1 MTVLCYIVIVNM
13 CTLYLS
19 LTGVSIDSSKSND
32 RLYLTSQRCDS
43 VLQTESSNAARIRC
57 VGGASY
63 KAASHAVR
71 LLHLTLY
78 GHIIQQYGDCY
89 TGRWWVGC
97 YIWYSEEGP
106 GRAGAPSSPFLA
118 VPNVIAHPIHQRP
131 VYQLHIIW
139 CGTIIASGL
148 SGVNA
153 VQI

>member
-1 MTVLCYIVIVNM
+1 MSFAQFLFQIPSKTRTRNVRLKYYLCLFINNDCSVLYCNCEYVYV
-13 CTLYLS
+13 YLS

-78 GHIIQQYGDCY
+78 GHIKTAEQRTIIQQYGDCY
-89 TGRWWVGC
+89 TGR
-97 YIWYSEEGP
+97 
-106 GRAGAPSSPFLA
+106 
-118 VPNVIAHPIHQRP
+118 
-131 VYQLHIIW
+131 
-139 CGTIIASGL
+139 
-148 SGVNA
+148 
-153 VQI
+153 